1 MTLNKDINERVVMDK
16 QKSFTI
22 MSYDDNFDEEFTID
36 ETTLNSDTELLKLAY
51 RNEIVSSL
59 DTRLFLDCT

>member
-1 MTLNKDINERVVMDK
+1 MTLNKDINERVVTDK

>member
-1 MTLNKDINERVVMDK
+1 MDK